1 MRRRSPNEHS
11 NNVDR
16 YDAFSRV
23 MVGQVLNVD
32 PNTGLLNVQLNDI
45 PLAVEVT
52 VPIKFSANGV
62 RSSWARYMPE
72 AFTYVKV
79 AFDPNNRPKVVGF
92 ELPGSSDRSVFDG
105 GYQLKNQLA
114 AEGKLRAFRP
124 LQLGEHDLRSSGG
137 AGYYFTR
144 DGRGIIEAQNL
155 SVTLDANT
163 QSVVVESAEVVRI
176 ETYGSAI
183 GVDRS
188 GVVPNVG
195 SMSTPERVVV
205 RVGAQLPTGVVQDAY
220 KIEAGDLRDALGS
233 SLVGP
238 GAGFTR
244 MREQAWN
251 AAGAEV
257 FTRQVDTT
265 GAFEQSAILSQSYT
279 APRIILNAGG
289 PADDVAVRGRAL
301 SLWLTTQL
309 SVATAFGPSGPALMP
324 LREGVELSATLE
336 IR

>member
-32 PNTGLLNVQLNDI
+32 TSTGLLNVQMLDA
-45 PLAVEVT
+45 PLAIQAT
-52 VPIKFSANGV
+52 VPIEFTSNGAS
-62 RSSWARYMPE
+62 SSWRRYMPE
-72 AFTYVKV
+72 AFTYVTV
-79 AFDPNNRPKVVGF
+79 AFDPNNRPKILGYA
-92 ELPGSSDRSVFDG
+92 LPGSSNRSVFDG
-105 GYQLKNQLA
+105 GYELKSQQA
-114 AEGKLRAFRP
+114 AEGTLRAFRP

-155 SVTLDANT
+155 AMTLDTNE
-163 QSVVVESAEVVRI
+163 QSVVIESANIVRI
-176 ETYGSAI
+176 ETYGSAVGI
-183 GVDRS
+183 DRS
-188 GVVPNVG
+188 SATPNIG
-195 SMSTPERVVV
+195 SMLSPERLIV
-205 RVGAQLPTGVVQDAY
+205 RVGAQLPSGAALDAY
-220 KIEAGDLRDALGS
+220 RLEAGDLRDGLGAS
-233 SLVGP
+233 ISGP

-244 MREQAWN
+244 MREQAFN
-251 AAGAEV
+251 ASGVEV
-257 FTRQVDTT
+257 FARSVDTT
-265 GAFEQSAILSQSYT
+265 GAFEQSALLSQSYT
-279 APRIILNAGG
+279 APRVILNAGG

-324 LREGVELSATLE
+324 LRAGVELSATLE